1 MSIFSYLRKRN
12 APSASVAKERLQI
25 IISHER
31 AQRSTPD
38 YLPKLQEEILAV
50 IAKYVPIDREQV
62 VVNLD
67 RAGDN
72 SAVLELN
79 ITMPE
84 EALAVT
90 EEANTTAPKEEQKKP
105 AYKREG
111 SNKASKKKT
120 RRERANA

>member
-12 APSASVAKERLQI
+12 APSASIAKERLQI

-31 AQRSTPD
+31 AQRNTPD

-62 VVNLD
+62 LVSLD

-72 SAVLELN
+72 TAVLELN
-79 ITMPE
+79 ITMPDLPE
-84 EALAVT
+84 ETLVLK
-90 EEANTTAPKEEQKKP
+90 EDMKEEQSECK
-105 AYKREG
+105 E
-111 SNKASKKKT
+111 KAD
-120 RRERANA
+120 A